1 MDSLVMVLVAIT
13 LTSARL
19 ELTIVASIWNV
30 LIMQGVMD
38 VFALMVMSNT
48 ESIALILMTV
58 TLCRTDVTL
67 MQDVLIT
74 RGLMIVFVNLVGMEM
89 GLNVLTLMNALI
101 QVRGSWTSDLV
112 LVSRSPDLWSTIR
125 IIVIAH

>member
-1 MDSLVMVLVAIT
+1 MVLVAIT

-19 ELTIVASIWNV
+19 ALTIVASIWNV

-58 TLCRTDVTL
+58 PLCRTDVTL

-74 RGLMIVFVNLVGMEM
+74 RGSMIVFVNLVGMEM
-89 GLNVLTLMNALI
+89 GLNV
-101 QVRGSWTSDLV
+101 
-112 LVSRSPDLWSTIR
+112 
-125 IIVIAH
+125 

>member
-1 MDSLVMVLVAIT
+1 MVLVAIT

-19 ELTIVASIWNV
+19 ALIIVASIWNV

-58 TLCRTDVTL
+58 TLCRTDVTP

-74 RGLMIVFVNLVGMEM
+74 RGPMNVFVNLVGMEM
-89 GLNVLTLMNALI
+89 GLNV
-101 QVRGSWTSDLV
+101 
-112 LVSRSPDLWSTIR
+112 
-125 IIVIAH
+125 